1 MGIKEKVSKD
11 VTDALK
17 AGDKARLSALRMLLS
32 ALKNK
37 EIELRPIPMTDEDS
51 MQVVQTLIR
60 QRNESIV
67 QFRAGGRLDLAT
79 KEEEEIKVLKAY
91 LPEQIS
97 GEELKALIK
106 RIAGEIKASGMK
118 DMGRL
123 MKEVMPR
130 VKGRAE
136 GKLIN
141 DIVKEILSRG

>member
-141 DIVKEILSRG
+141 DIVKDILSRG